1 MSEKTPSI
9 TFKNR
14 MDIIIEDYR
23 EVGNLA
29 IGLNEDVVKLLDNY
43 DESIHKSISEGSN
56 TLDIKTIDLER
67 ICIRFMA
74 TEQPLAKDLMFIES
88 MLRVISHIK
97 RVGHLC
103 VKIARAIENIHE
115 VAIPKKILNR
125 LALMGDYIGVML
137 KKSFSVFLN
146 QDLDKARELDG
157 DDDKIDEL
165 YEAVLNEV
173 TSTMINDTEF
183 APYVIDTI
191 FLARYLERIAD
202 KAVSIGS
209 RTIFMITLKRPGI
222 DDNDV

>member
-9 TFKNR
+9 TFQNR

-23 EVGNLA
+23 ELGNLA

-103 VKIARAIENIHE
+103 VKIAHAIENIHE

-173 TSTMINDTEF
+173 TSTMINDAEF

-222 DDNDV
+222 DEDV